1 MGSILVIGSGAREH
15 AIAWR
20 LKKEGKNV
28 FLSPGNGGTSLN
40 WINKILSKDDMES
53 FCKVVGV
60 DMIVIGPEKPLAE
73 GVSDFLRSKGFY
85 VFGPGAEAAKLEG
98 SKVFAKSFMK
108 RNNLPTADF
117 VFYEDEESLSKYFDN
132 CRYPMVVKAD
142 GLASGKGVVVVND
155 KEEANNAVTFLKNN
169 FPEASKYIIVEKC
182 LTGKELSVF
191 VLINDKGYVVLD
203 NARDY
208 KRLND
213 FDEGPN
219 TGGMGSY
226 SPVDDLPEFQANK
239 IENDIIIPTINAL
252 KNEKIAYQGVLYFGI
267 MLTKNGPSILEF
279 NCRFGDPETQVL
291 IPRILNLSEL
301 LYAIAKNEQI
311 PEPQIS
317 SKKALSVVLAARGY
331 PEKPEIG
338 KKIDIDKKVFE
349 DEDTAIFFAGVKRD
363 DSDLL
368 TSSGR
373 VLNVVGMG
381 DTFEEAREKAY
392 SSIKYIN
399 FEGMHYRRDIGL

>member
-1 MGSILVIGSGAREH
+1 VGSILIIGSGAREH

-20 LKKEGKNV
+20 LKKEGKDV

-40 WINKILSKDDMES
+40 WINKILSKDDIES

-60 DMIVIGPEKPLAE
+60 DMIVIGPEKPLTE
-73 GVSDFLRSKGFY
+73 GVSDFLRSRGFY

-117 VFYEDEESLSKYFDN
+117 VVYEDEESLDKYFDN
-132 CRYPMVVKAD
+132 CKYPIVIKAD
-142 GLASGKGVVVVND
+142 GLASGKGVVVADD
-155 KEEANNAVTFLKNN
+155 KEEAHKAVAFLKKN
-169 FPEASKYIIVEKC
+169 FPEASKYIIVEKF
-182 LTGKELSVF
+182 LSGKELSVF
-191 VLINDKGYVVLD
+191 VLINDKGYVILD

-226 SPVDDLPEFQANK
+226 SPVDDLPDFQVNK
-239 IENDIIIPTINAL
+239 IENDIITPTINAL
-252 KNEKIAYQGVLYFGI
+252 KNEKITYQGVLYFGI

-311 PEPQIS
+311 PEPKIS
-317 SKKALSVVLAARGY
+317 SKKALSVVLAAKGY
-331 PEKPEIG
+331 PDNPEIG
-338 KKIDIDKKVFE
+338 KKINIDEKVFE

-363 DSDLL
+363 NSDLL

-381 DTFEEAREKAY
+381 DTFEKAREKAY
-392 SSIKYIN
+392 SSIKYVN
-399 FEGMHYRRDIGL
+399 FEGMHFRRDIGL

>member
-20 LKKEGKNV
+20 LKKEGKDV

-40 WINKILSKDDMES
+40 WINKILSKDEIES
-53 FCKVVGV
+53 FCKVAGV
-60 DMIVIGPEKPLAE
+60 DLIVVGPEKPLTE
-73 GVSDFLRSKGFY
+73 GIADFLRSKGFW
-85 VFGPGAEAAKLEG
+85 VFGPGREGAKLEG

-117 VFYEDEESLSKYFDN
+117 VIYEDEGSLIKHFDN
-132 CRYPMVVKAD
+132 CKYPVVIKAD
-142 GLASGKGVVVVND
+142 GLAAGKGVIVAHE
-155 KEEANNAVTFLKNN
+155 KEEALEAIGFLKNN
-169 FPEASKYIIVEKC
+169 FPEASKYIIVEEC
-182 LTGKELSVF
+182 LVGKELSLF
-191 VLINDKGYVVLD
+191 VLINDKGHVVLD

-226 SPVDDLPEFQANK
+226 SPVDDLPEFQINK
-239 IENDIIIPTINAL
+239 IQNNIVEPTIRAL
-252 KNEKIAYQGVLYFGI
+252 RKENISYQGVLYFGI
-267 MLTKNGPSILEF
+267 MLTKEGPSILEF
-279 NCRFGDPETQVL
+279 NCRFGDPEAQVL
-291 IPRILNLSEL
+291 VPRILNFSEL
-301 LYAIAKNEQI
+301 LYVVAKNEKI
-311 PEPQIS
+311 PEPKIS
-317 SKKALSVVLAARGY
+317 SKKALSVVLTAKGY
-331 PEKPEIG
+331 PNNPETG
-338 KKIDIDKKVFE
+338 KRINIDERIFE
-349 DEDTAIFFAGVKRD
+349 DEDVVIFYAGVVRD
-363 DSDLL
+363 KNNLF

-381 DTFEEAREKAY
+381 DTFEEARNKAY

-399 FEGMHYRRDIGL
+399 

>member
-20 LKKEGKNV
+20 LKKEGKDV

-40 WINKILSKDDMES
+40 WINKILSKDEIES
-53 FCKVVGV
+53 FCKVAGV
-60 DMIVIGPEKPLAE
+60 DLIVVGPEKPLTE
-73 GVSDFLRSKGFY
+73 GIADFLRSKGFW
-85 VFGPGAEAAKLEG
+85 VFGPGREGAKLEG

-117 VFYEDEESLSKYFDN
+117 VIYEDEGSLIKHFDN
-132 CRYPMVVKAD
+132 CKYPVVIKAD
-142 GLASGKGVVVVND
+142 GLAAGKGVIVAHE
-155 KEEANNAVTFLKNN
+155 KEEALEAIGFLKNN
-169 FPEASKYIIVEKC
+169 FPEASKYIIVEEC
-182 LTGKELSVF
+182 LVGKELSLF
-191 VLINDKGYVVLD
+191 VLINDKGHVVLD

-226 SPVDDLPEFQANK
+226 SPVDDLPEFQINK
-239 IENDIIIPTINAL
+239 IQNNIVEPTIRAL
-252 KNEKIAYQGVLYFGI
+252 RKENISYQGVLYFGI
-267 MLTKNGPSILEF
+267 MLTKEGPSILEF
-279 NCRFGDPETQVL
+279 NCRFGDPEAQVL
-291 IPRILNLSEL
+291 VPRILNFSEL
-301 LYAIAKNEQI
+301 LYVVAKNEKI
-311 PEPQIS
+311 PEPKIS
-317 SKKALSVVLAARGY
+317 SKKALSVVLTAKGY
-331 PEKPEIG
+331 PNNPETG
-338 KKIDIDKKVFE
+338 KRINIDERIFE
-349 DEDTAIFFAGVKRD
+349 DEDVVIFYAGVVRD
-363 DSDLL
+363 KNNLF

-381 DTFEEAREKAY
+381 DTFEEARNKAY

-399 FEGMHYRRDIGL
+399 FEGMHFRRDIGL

>member
-1 MGSILVIGSGAREH
+1 
-15 AIAWR
+15 
-20 LKKEGKNV
+20 
-28 FLSPGNGGTSLN
+28 
-40 WINKILSKDDMES
+40 
-53 FCKVVGV
+53 
-60 DMIVIGPEKPLAE
+60 
-73 GVSDFLRSKGFY
+73 
-85 VFGPGAEAAKLEG
+85 
-98 SKVFAKSFMK
+98 MK

-117 VFYEDEESLSKYFDN
+117 VFYEDEESLNKYFDH
-132 CRYPMVVKAD
+132 CKYPVVIKAD
-142 GLASGKGVVVVND
+142 GLASGKGVVVVDD
-155 KEEANNAVTFLKNN
+155 KEEANNAVTFLKKN
-169 FPEASKYIIVEKC
+169 FPEASKYILVEKC

-226 SPVDDLPEFQANK
+226 SPVDDLPDFQVNK
-239 IENDIIIPTINAL
+239 IENDIVVPTIKAL
-252 KNEKIAYQGVLYFGI
+252 QNEKIAYQGVLYFGI

-311 PEPQIS
+311 PEPKIS

-331 PEKPEIG
+331 PDNPETG

-363 DSDLL
+363 NSDLL

-381 DTFEEAREKAY
+381 DTFEKAREKAY
-392 SSIKYIN
+392 SSVKYIN
-399 FEGMHYRRDIGL
+399 FEGMHFRRDIGL

>member
-20 LKKEGKNV
+20 LKKEGKDV

-117 VFYEDEESLSKYFDN
+117 VFYEDEESLNKYFDN
-132 CRYPMVVKAD
+132 CKYPMVVKAD
-142 GLASGKGVVVVND
+142 GLASGKGVVVVYD

-349 DEDTAIFFAGVKRD
+349 DEDAAIFFAGVKREN
-363 DSDLL
+363 SDLL

>member
-1 MGSILVIGSGAREH
+1 MGSILVIGNGAREH

-20 LKKEGKNV
+20 LKKEGKDV

-40 WINKILSKDDMES
+40 WINKILAKDDIES

-60 DMIVIGPEKPLAE
+60 DMIVIGPEKPLTE

-117 VFYEDEESLSKYFDN
+117 VFYEDEESLNKYFDH
-132 CRYPMVVKAD
+132 CKYPVVIKAD
-142 GLASGKGVVVVND
+142 GLASGKGVVVVDD
-155 KEEANNAVTFLKNN
+155 KEEANNAVTFLKKN
-169 FPEASKYIIVEKC
+169 FPEASKYILVEKC

-226 SPVDDLPEFQANK
+226 SPVDDLPDFQVNK
-239 IENDIIIPTINAL
+239 IENDIVVPTIKAL
-252 KNEKIAYQGVLYFGI
+252 QNEKIAYQGVLYFGI

-311 PEPQIS
+311 PEPKIS

-331 PEKPEIG
+331 PDNPETG

-363 DSDLL
+363 NSDLL

-381 DTFEEAREKAY
+381 DTFEKAREKAY
-392 SSIKYIN
+392 SSVKYIN
-399 FEGMHYRRDIGL
+399 FEGMHFRRDIGL